1 MRLLRWVNGW
11 WLFIAAV
18 MTFLA
23 CWLFALGA
31 TLYEQSL
38 CTWWSGQPPDPGPG
52 TIVVYVL
59 IFGCVLAG
67 AAGLIWGVTGLI
79 VRFKPALPNR
89 PVPQTG
95 SHTGGRVTWLNGW
108 RLLAASY
115 IVGGTALVLVGDR
128 SLIRGD
134 HCLRWSS
141 GAAIPDALYDVGD
154 RFLIRGDHYL
164 RWSSGAAIP
173 DALYDPVLFIMY
185 GATAVGL
192 AGLIW
197 GAVSFFV
204 NLERRH
210 QQRP

>member
-67 AAGLIWGVTGLI
+67 VAGLIWGITGLI

-89 PVPQTG
+89 PVSQTG

-141 GAAIPDALYDVGD
+141 GAAIPDALADSS
-154 RFLIRGDHYL
+154 LIRGDHYL

-185 GATAVGL
+185 GATVVGL

-204 NLERRH
+204 NLERRR